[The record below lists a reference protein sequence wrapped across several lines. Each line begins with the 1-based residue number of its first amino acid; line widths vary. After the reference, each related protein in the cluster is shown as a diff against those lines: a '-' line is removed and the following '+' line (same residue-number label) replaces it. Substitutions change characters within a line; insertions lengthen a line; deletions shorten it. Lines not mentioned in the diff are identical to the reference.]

1 MKGSISILFLATL
14 LASASASPRK
24 NTMNRKPAFLQR
36 GISREERDM
45 LLGAADE
52 PTSLNC
58 NSPSSDSD
66 DAEARFALQ
75 YPNEQ
80 EFLRQAESSYLL
92 RGRQRSLESSVVSV
106 SARSVG
112 RSGLQ
117 SSELLFV

>member
-1 MKGSISILFLATL
+1 M
-14 LASASASPRK
+14 
-24 NTMNRKPAFLQR
+24 RKPAFLQR

-58 NSPSSDSD
+58 SSPSSDDSDD

-92 RGRQRSLESSVVSV
+92 LYRQRSLESSVVSV

-112 RSGLQ
+112 LSGLQ
-117 SSELLFV
+117 SSELLFI